1 MDTTVTKK
9 ELCER
14 VSELTGQPRVN
25 VRVIVQAFL
34 DEMVAQLGEGHRL
47 EFREFGVFE
56 PRTRAA
62 RRGRNPKTS
71 APVSVPAKRT
81 IRFKPGL
88 KIRKALAGVAAN
100 AKGVGETSSKA
111 KAAGRNAGRGGA
123 RQEPAMVEVRRQAG
137 VGV

>member
-9 ELCER
+9 DLCER
-14 VSELTGQPRVN
+14 VSESTGQPRVN

-34 DEMVAQLGEGHRL
+34 DEVVAQLAEGKRL

-88 KIRKALAGVAAN
+88 KIRMALETGVAN
-100 AKGVGETSSKA
+100 AKVSEPAAKA
-111 KAAGRNAGRGGA
+111 KAAGRNAGRAGA
-123 RQEPAMVEVRRQAG
+123 RQEAPLIEVRRQAG

>member
-1 MDTTVTKK
+1 MQSTVTKK
-9 ELCER
+9 EFCER
-14 VSELTGQPRVN
+14 VSEKTGQPRVN

-34 DEMVAQLGEGHRL
+34 DEVVAQLAEGHRL

-71 APVSVPAKRT
+71 APVSVPEKRT

-88 KIRKALAGVAAN
+88 KIRSALENGVAGV
-100 AKGVGETSSKA
+100 KTPGEASAKA
-111 KAAGRNAGRGGA
+111 KPAGRNAGRG
-123 RQEPAMVEVRRQAG
+123 RQEPPLIEVRRQAG